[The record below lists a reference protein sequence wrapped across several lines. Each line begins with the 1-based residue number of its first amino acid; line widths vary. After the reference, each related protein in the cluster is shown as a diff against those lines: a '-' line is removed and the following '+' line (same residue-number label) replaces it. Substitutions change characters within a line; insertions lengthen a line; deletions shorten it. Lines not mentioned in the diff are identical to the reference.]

1 MMTDMEFKINLGK
14 YLEDQTNNKLQE
26 IIEFIEKNNQYYK
39 SFSQCLGQLNSI
51 CKNNPG
57 YTCYLY
63 PDWAEYSLSFNIAAD
78 QGGYSLLHGGLI
90 FHGNPDRSLSVQL
103 EPRMGF
109 QIHT

>member
-1 MMTDMEFKINLGK
+1 MTSREHVVNLGEH
-14 YLEDQTNNKLQE
+14 LRDNTNNKLQE
-26 IIEFIEKNNQYYK
+26 ILDFIDDNKQYHK
-39 SFSQCLGQLNSI
+39 SFSQCLDQLNRI

-57 YTCYLY
+57 YVCYLY
-63 PDWAEYSLSFNIAAD
+63 PDWAEYSLSFNITAD
-78 QGGYSLLHGGLI
+78 QGSYSLLHGGLI